1 MSGRAI
7 FYFFILLG
15 SIPSRAQFAIIQD
28 KEGFTSCRTDRSS
41 SSRVTDTLRNGHLI
55 YITGSGAG
63 WLEVMY
69 QHKGED
75 KTAFIIKDRLKLV
88 EDFTEIPMIQNAGP
102 STVRFRFSQIGIQ
115 VTKRP
120 FDRSKHRLTYYKD
133 SPKIIELIDGKPY
146 WGRDGELPTWE
157 FSMIV
162 IRMGTV
168 SRILPFSSVAQLYE
182 PNLAD
187 MKAYYD
193 QSNDTIY
200 LTSANGDGA
209 GYYEVAWKIVK
220 GQYAGRFVASG
231 F

>member
-1 MSGRAI
+1 MPGRAI
-7 FYFFILLG
+7 LYILILFA
-15 SIPSRAQFAIIQD
+15 SYPARAQFAIVQD
-28 KEGFTSCRTDRSS
+28 REGFTSCRSDKSAS
-41 SSRVTDTLRNGHLI
+41 ARVQDTLRNGHLV
-55 YITGSGAG
+55 YITGSGGSWVA
-63 WLEVMY
+63 VMY

-75 KTAFIIKDRLKLV
+75 KTAYIIKDRLKLV
-88 EDFTEIPMIQNAGP
+88 EDFTEIPLIQNAGP
-102 STVRFRFSQIGIQ
+102 STARFRLGQIGIQ
-115 VTKRP
+115 VTKKP
-120 FDRSKHRLTYYKD
+120 FNRSGHRLTYYKN
-133 SPKIIELIDGKPY
+133 SPKMIELIDGKPY

-182 PNLAD
+182 PNLAGV
-187 MKAYYD
+187 KAHYD
-193 QSNDTIY
+193 APNDTLY
-200 LTSANGDGA
+200 LTSSNGDGA